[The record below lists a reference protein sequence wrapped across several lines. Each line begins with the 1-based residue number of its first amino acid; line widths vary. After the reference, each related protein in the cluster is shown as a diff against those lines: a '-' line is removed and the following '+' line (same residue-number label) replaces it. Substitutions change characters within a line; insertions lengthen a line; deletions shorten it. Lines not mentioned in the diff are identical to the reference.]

1 MKKITAV
8 TFVSCSWLLATG
20 VAFAQSNAGFE
31 LARISLTSAR
41 EYVAAEAIPRQL
53 AVPPNLIVSGE
64 YRPLVESMLRN
75 SPTFRRQC
83 LRISGEPKVTVYL
96 RIGSPSWVSG
106 VRAKTD
112 ITRDRLGTLS
122 AFIEISPLHDNV
134 ELIAHE
140 IEHVIEQLDGID
152 LASLAVLRNTGVW
165 ATSSTPNV
173 FETTRAKRAGIVV
186 TNEFREA
193 TRAAL

>member
-1 MKKITAV
+1 MRKIVAV
-8 TFVSCSWLLATG
+8 TFASCSWLLSTG
-20 VAFAQSNAGFE
+20 LAFAQSTPGFD
-31 LARISLTSAR
+31 LARVSFTSAR
-41 EYVAAEAIPRQL
+41 EYVAAEATPRQL
-53 AVPPNLIVSGE
+53 AIPPNLIVLGE
-64 YRPLVESMLRN
+64 YRPLVESMLRY

-83 LRISGEPKVTVYL
+83 LRISGASSVTVYL

-140 IEHVIEQLDGID
+140 MEHVIEQLDGID
-152 LASLAVLRNTGVW
+152 LASRAALRNTGVW

-173 FETTRAKRAGIVV
+173 FETTRAKRVGIVV

-193 TRAAL
+193 TRARL